1 MAGCG
6 VKQMLVKK
14 QGLDMNKNENA
25 RSGPS
30 ALPKG
35 FAIEADDTAAATR
48 PVPGPILGAREDQ
61 TRPLEVPGP
70 LGRAITL
77 ASLPPPDTRRWVVR
91 RKAEVIAA
99 IRGGLLTAA
108 EACARYRLSPE
119 ELELWQ
125 ESIDRAG
132 VPGLRVT
139 RIQLYKDY
147 TPPPRPELSRSEAP
161 RQSERSPAHVSDLSR
176 SWGL

>member
-1 MAGCG
+1 MDEFE
-6 VKQMLVKK
+6 VRHQDPERL
-14 QGLDMNKNENA
+14 
-25 RSGPS
+25 PS
-30 ALPKG
+30 ADLAETLMETQGERAEK
-35 FAIEADDTAAATR
+35 AAFGETS
-48 PVPGPILGAREDQ
+48 GARADSV
-61 TRPLEVPGP
+61 RPLEVPGP
-70 LGRAITL
+70 LGKPITL
-77 ASLPPPDTRRWVVR
+77 ETLPPPDTRRWVVR

-147 TPPPRPELSRSEAP
+147 VAPPPKVARAAEQDDTRV
-161 RQSERSPAHVSDLSR
+161 RDLSR

>member
-1 MAGCG
+1 MNRNNVAGRPHIEQRLADSRAQKLSG
-6 VKQMLVKK
+6 IGPE
-14 QGLDMNKNENA
+14 GLNTDSIHIPGRERADGSVA
-25 RSGPS
+25 RSEGT
-30 ALPKG
+30 K
-35 FAIEADDTAAATR
+35 ADDAR
-48 PVPGPILGAREDQ
+48 PMS
-61 TRPLEVPGP
+61 VPGP
-70 LGRAITL
+70 LGQPITL
-77 ASLPPPDTRRWVVR
+77 EMLPPANTRRWVVR

-125 ESIDRAG
+125 ESLDRAG

-139 RIQLYKDY
+139 RIQVYRDY
-147 TPPPRPELSRSEAP
+147 PLKPAP
-161 RQSERSPAHVSDLSR
+161 RTAEPAAPPKTDLSR

>member
-1 MAGCG
+1 
-6 VKQMLVKK
+6 
-14 QGLDMNKNENA
+14 MNKLPVAGRPDIETSPA
-25 RSGPS
+25 ERRALEGRAPALSGTGPHGQS
-30 ALPKG
+30 ADSIHIAG
-35 FAIEADDTAAATR
+35 RER
-48 PVPGPILGAREDQ
+48 PEPVSGARVDEA
-61 TRPLEVPGP
+61 RPLSVPGP
-70 LGRAITL
+70 LGQAITL
-77 ASLPPPDTRRWVVR
+77 ETLPPANTRRWVVR

-125 ESIDRAG
+125 ESLDRAG

-139 RIQLYKDY
+139 RIQLYRDY
-147 TPPPRPELSRSEAP
+147 PVKPAVRAVEPAAP
-161 RQSERSPAHVSDLSR
+161 AKTDLSR

>member
-1 MAGCG
+1 MDEFQ
-6 VKQMLVKK
+6 VRH
-14 QGLDMNKNENA
+14 QGPERLQHADQAEQLSDSMGERAEKAAFGETSGA
-25 RSGPS
+25 R
-30 ALPKG
+30 
-35 FAIEADDTAAATR
+35 ADSVR
-48 PVPGPILGAREDQ
+48 PVS
-61 TRPLEVPGP
+61 VPGP
-70 LGRAITL
+70 LGKPVTL
-77 ASLPPPDTRRWVVR
+77 ESLPPPDTRRWVVR

-147 TPPPRPELSRSEAP
+147 VAPLPKPERPTEHSDS
-161 RQSERSPAHVSDLSR
+161 HVRDLSR

>member
-1 MAGCG
+1 M
-6 VKQMLVKK
+6 
-14 QGLDMNKNENA
+14 
-25 RSGPS
+25 
-30 ALPKG
+30 
-35 FAIEADDTAAATR
+35 
-48 PVPGPILGAREDQ
+48 
-61 TRPLEVPGP
+61 
-70 LGRAITL
+70 ITL

-125 ESIDRAG
+125 DSIDRAG

-147 TPPPRPELSRSEAP
+147 VAPPPRPESLRQDGSRP
-161 RQSERSPAHVSDLSR
+161 GERKPHGSDLSR
-176 SWGL
+176 SWGI